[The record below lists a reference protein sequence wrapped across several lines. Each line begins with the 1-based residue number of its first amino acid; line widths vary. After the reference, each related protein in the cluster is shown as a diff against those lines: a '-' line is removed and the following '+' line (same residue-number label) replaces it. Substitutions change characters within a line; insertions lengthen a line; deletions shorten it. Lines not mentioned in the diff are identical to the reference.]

1 MSGVKINQSF
11 NQLQGKREDA
21 VSKAEFNALVSKI
34 SAMKQTLER
43 SVSSA
48 ALTTLITQTVAA
60 GGGGGSSSGST
71 VKTVTK
77 SVTAGV
83 TYNEVFDAPSLL
95 LTLPIAYVT
104 IDSLMS
110 HEFPIISSLT
120 VNGFTIVPIQ
130 DATLLYSYVN
140 L

>member
-1 MSGVKINQSF
+1 MSGLKINQSF
-11 NQLQGKREDA
+11 NPLHGKREDA
-21 VSKAEFNALVSKI
+21 VSKAEFNALVSQI
-34 SAMKQTLER
+34 SLMKQTLER
-43 SVSSA
+43 SMSA
-48 ALTTLITQTVAA
+48 SALTTLITQTVAS
-60 GGGGGSSSGST
+60 GGGGGSSSGSV

-77 SVTAGV
+77 SITAGT

-104 IDSLMS
+104 VDGMMS
-110 HEFPIISSLT
+110 HEFPIISLLT
-120 VNGFTIVPIQ
+120 PLGFTIVPIQ

>member
-1 MSGVKINQSF
+1 
-11 NQLQGKREDA
+11 
-21 VSKAEFNALVSKI
+21 
-34 SAMKQTLER
+34 MKQTLER
-43 SVSSA
+43 SMSA
-48 ALTTLITQTVAA
+48 SALTTLITQTIAS
-60 GGGGGSSSGST
+60 GGGGSSSGSV

-77 SVTAGV
+77 SITAGT

-104 IDSLMS
+104 IDGLMS
-110 HEFPIISSLT
+110 HEFPIISSLST
-120 VNGFTIVPIQ
+120 SGFTIVPIQ

>member
-1 MSGVKINQSF
+1 MSGLKINQSF
-11 NQLQGKREDA
+11 NPLRGKRDDS
-21 VSKAEFNALVSKI
+21 VSKSEFNALVSQI
-34 SAMKQTLER
+34 SLMKQTLER
-43 SVSSA
+43 SMSA
-48 ALTTLITQTVAA
+48 SAMTTLITQTIAS
-60 GGGGGSSSGST
+60 GGGGSSSGSV

-77 SVTAGV
+77 SVTAGT

-104 IDSLMS
+104 VDGLMS
-110 HEFPIISSLT
+110 HEFPIISSLST
-120 VNGFTIVPIQ
+120 SGFTIIPIQ